1 MRWSRAVRRAD
12 PDSGRGLAAVVA
24 RHEGALVLRVLRRM
38 RAIDGYDRALALSAQ
53 AFVALVPLIVVVSAL
68 LPAGVRES
76 TGAAVVDG
84 AGLPTDAAA
93 ALSLLVREPP
103 GADATTVLG
112 GVLLVMAVLGF
123 TRALQRTYVS
133 AYRLPRTGLR
143 GWVHGLA
150 AAGVLGVGLIAL
162 ALVGSASAVLDGHL
176 AVELVVHAVAATLLW
191 WPVQSVL
198 LGGRIAWRALL
209 PGAALTGVG
218 QAVVVAVSAT
228 YLPAALSREASRYG
242 LLGVAVA
249 LLSWLVVLGLLLV
262 LSAVLGAE
270 LAERP

>member
-1 MRWSRAVRRAD
+1 M
-12 PDSGRGLAAVVA
+12 VA
-24 RHEGALVLRVLRRM
+24 RHESALVVRVLRRM
-38 RAIDGYDRALALSAQ
+38 RSIDGYDRALALSAQ
-53 AFVALVPLIVVVSAL
+53 AFVALVPMIVVVTAL
-68 LPAGVRES
+68 LPAGVRGSTES
-76 TGAAVVDG
+76 VVVEG
-84 AGLPTDAAA
+84 SGLPADAAA
-93 ALSLLVREPP
+93 ALSVLVREPP
-103 GADATTVLG
+103 GADAITVLG

-150 AAGVLGVGLIAL
+150 AAAVLGAGLISL
-162 ALVGSASAVLDGHL
+162 ALVGPALALLDGRP
-176 AVELVVHAVAATLLW
+176 AVELVLHAVAATLLW
-191 WPVQSVL
+191 WPVQRVL
-198 LGGRIAWRALL
+198 LGGRLAWRALL

-218 QAVVVAVSAT
+218 QAVVVGASAT

-270 LAERP
+270 LAERPWRRTAASGAPDARPG